1 MKKYLQASHI
11 ELVHSG
17 KHYFDMLETLIQNSK
32 NTLHLQTYIF
42 EYDETGIRILKALK
56 EAAGRG
62 VKVCVLLDG
71 FGSFSFPSAQIAEL
85 HKAGIQ
91 FRFFSPFLST
101 ENRFIGR
108 RMHHKIAVADKFTGL
123 ITGINIG
130 NKYNSIKGP
139 AWLDFGII
147 TEGSINEYLHQY
159 CEQFYYR
166 NTNKLVSWENKL
178 ETEADK
184 QPEGLVRYRR
194 NDWLRR
200 HNEIHRSYI
209 EAITKAKVSITIVA
223 TYFLP
228 GNNFRNILR
237 NASRRGV
244 EIKIILAGKSD
255 LPSVQHAE
263 NYLFDFY
270 LRNKIRIFEWK
281 ESVLHGK
288 AMIVD
293 STWATLGSY
302 NLNFLSHYFS
312 SELNADV
319 IDPAFVLN
327 FEKELQDII
336 ENHCTP
342 INLHVHLK
350 KRNPIRRLARWL
362 SYNFFRLLM
371 NTFMLGRK
379 FRKRTGH

>member
-1 MKKYLQASHI
+1 MKTYLPANDI

-17 KHYFDMLETLIQNSK
+17 KHYFDVLETLIQNSK
-32 NTLHLQTYIF
+32 SSLHLQTYIF
-42 EYDETGIRILKALK
+42 ECDETGLRILSSLIA
-56 EAAGRG
+56 AAGRG
-62 VKVCVLLDG
+62 VKVTLLLDG
-71 FGSFSFPSAQIAEL
+71 FGSFSFPSAQIDDL
-85 HKAGIQ
+85 LKAGIQ

-108 RMHHKIAVADKFTGL
+108 RLHHKIAVADKYTGL

-130 NKYNSIKGP
+130 DKYNSNKGP
-139 AWLDFGII
+139 AWLDFGIY
-147 TEGSINEYLHQY
+147 TKGDLNQYLHQY
-159 CEQFYYR
+159 CEQFYNR
-166 NTNKLVSWENKL
+166 SSNKLLAWEKKL
-178 ETEADK
+178 AVENTDK
-184 QPEGLVRYRR
+184 PGGLVRYRR

-200 HNEIHRSYI
+200 HNEIHRSYV
-209 EAITKAKVSITIVA
+209 EAITKARASITIVA

-228 GNNFRNILR
+228 GNNFRSILR
-237 NASRRGV
+237 NAAKRGV

-270 LRNKIRIFEWK
+270 LRNKIQIFEWK

-293 STWATLGSY
+293 SNWATVGSY

-319 IDPAFVLN
+319 MDPVFILK
-327 FEKELQDII
+327 FEKELNDII
-336 ENHCTP
+336 ENHCTA
-342 INLHVHLK
+342 IDLEAHYK
-350 KRNPIRRLARWL
+350 KQNPLRKMVYWL

-379 FRKRTGH
+379 FRKRTDH